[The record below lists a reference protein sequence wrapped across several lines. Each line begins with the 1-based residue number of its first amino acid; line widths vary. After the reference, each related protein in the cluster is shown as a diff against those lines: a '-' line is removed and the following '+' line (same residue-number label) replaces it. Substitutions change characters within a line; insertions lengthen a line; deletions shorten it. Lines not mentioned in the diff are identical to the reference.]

1 MSCDTLKPYNRLCGL
16 ITAEDWGMLLP
27 DSVIKRTRPS
37 NHKKASLNINISS
50 EHLSKNMT
58 ATGLPPLKSVWNWDS
73 TGNSYWFVDWKLFKI
88 LPGFS
93 QKDNCPNCPK
103 WTMTIFTIATWLKIE
118 TFQARELRSKSK
130 EEEWV
135 NVTVYVLSLGS
146 LRLLSVS
153 PDKIFPLQACQSC
166 DPHGFTHLLSTL
178 LINND
183 DNNNSKGHKA
193 YHGLWTIHSF
203 DFECNSSLVSFK
215 TGHNSTKNK
224 SQQ

>member
-1 MSCDTLKPYNRLCGL
+1 
-16 ITAEDWGMLLP
+16 MLLP
-27 DSVIKRTRPS
+27 DSVIKRTHPS

-58 ATGLPPLKSVWNWDS
+58 ATSLPSLKSIWNWDS

-88 LPGFS
+88 LPAFS
-93 QKDNCPNCPK
+93 QKDPK
-103 WTMTIFTIATWLKIE
+103 WTMTIFTMATWLKIE
-118 TFQARELRSKSK
+118 TFQVRELRSKSK
-130 EEEWV
+130 GEEWV
-135 NVTVYVLSLGS
+135 NNTVYVLSPRS

-153 PDKIFPLQACQSC
+153 PEKIFPLQACQSC
-166 DPHGFTHLLSTL
+166 DPHGFTHLLSTM

-183 DNNNSKGHKA
+183 DNNNSEGHKA
-193 YHGLWTIHSF
+193 YHALQMIHSF
-203 DFECNSSLVSFK
+203 DFECYSSLLSFK